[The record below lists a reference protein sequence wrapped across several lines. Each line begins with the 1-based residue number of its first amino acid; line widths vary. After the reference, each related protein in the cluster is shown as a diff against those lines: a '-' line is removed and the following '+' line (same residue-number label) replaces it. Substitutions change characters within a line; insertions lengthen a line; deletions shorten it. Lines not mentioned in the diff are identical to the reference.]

1 MKSLLESLNIA
12 LFESKTVK
20 STVKDFFNWYFDE
33 DCDDLVKDG
42 DLASRCADLL
52 DDVELN
58 NTIKKL
64 THKDY
69 DQDGLASIIQ
79 SNFNQPISVKFD
91 EAKYGFT
98 AQFSIKD
105 KKFGTINFTFNPTS
119 ATLKPS
125 K

>member
-42 DLASRCADLL
+42 DLAPRCADLL

-91 EAKYGFT
+91 EGRGAYT
-98 AQFSIKD
+98 AQFSIGTV
-105 KKFGTINFTFNPTS
+105 KFDLDCMNVS
-119 ATLKPS
+119 LKPS
-125 K
+125 R

>member
-1 MKSLLESLNIA
+1 M
-12 LFESKTVK
+12 
-20 STVKDFFNWYFDE
+20 
-33 DCDDLVKDG
+33 
-42 DLASRCADLL
+42 

-98 AQFSIKD
+98 AQFTIKD
-105 KKFGTINFTFNPTS
+105 KKFGTINFNFNPTS

>member
-42 DLASRCADLL
+42 DLGSRCADILHQV
-52 DDVELN
+52 DT
-58 NTIKKL
+58 NTTKKW
-64 THKDY
+64 
-69 DQDGLASIIQ
+69 DQDDLGSFIQ
-79 SNFNQPISVKFD
+79 SNFDEPISVKFD

-105 KKFGTINFTFNPTS
+105 KKFGTINFNFNPTS

-125 K
+125 E

>member
-1 MKSLLESLNIA
+1 MLIESSKAIA
-12 LFESKTVK
+12 PLSVGF
-20 STVKDFFNWYFDE
+20 
-33 DCDDLVKDG
+33 
-42 DLASRCADLL
+42 CADVLKHAKASKS
-52 DDVELN
+52 DIDAIDRY

-105 KKFGTINFTFNPTS
+105 KKFGIINFNFNPTS